1 MTDMAALGE
10 LIIDWAPKGTDA
22 YGYPLMQAQ
31 AGGAPANLLSAFCKY
46 GGTGVMIGKV
56 GADAFGELMLKSLES
71 IGADTAGVIKD
82 ERYFTTMAFVTLDEN
97 GDRSFSFARKP
108 GADVRFSFEE
118 IDLSLIDNAKI
129 FHFSTLSLT
138 DEPGRTATL
147 KCADYAKSKGKTIS
161 YDPNLRLNLWKDE
174 AEAREYMHIGMK
186 YADIVK
192 ISDNEVEFMFGCG
205 PQQGA
210 EKILAEYG
218 AKLVYV
224 TLGPQGVYFANR
236 NGTGT
241 VKAPEGIQ
249 AVDTTGAGDIFG
261 GSAMARFIKL
271 GVEPQDATPQQ
282 LADICRFATTAAT
295 LSTTENGGFTSV
307 PDTEKVLTVMGVEKL

>member
-1 MTDMAALGE
+1 MYDMAALGE
-10 LIIDWAPKGTDA
+10 LIIDWAPKGNDR

-46 GGTGVMIGKV
+46 GGSGVMIGKV
-56 GADAFGELMLKSLES
+56 GRDAFGDLMLKSLES
-71 IGADTAGVIKD
+71 IGADTKGVIQD
-82 ERYFTTMAFVTLDEN
+82 EKYFTTMAFVTLDDK

-108 GADVRFSFEE
+108 GADVAFSFEE
-118 IDLSLIDNAKI
+118 IDLSLIDNAGI

-147 KCADYAKSKGKTIS
+147 KCAEYAKEKDKLIS
-161 YDPNLRLNLWKDE
+161 YDPNLRLNLWKNE
-174 AEAREYMHIGMK
+174 AEAKEYIHTGMK

-192 ISDNEVEFMFGCG
+192 ISDNEVEFMWDCT

-210 EKILAEYG
+210 EKILAEYD

-224 TLGPQGVYFANR
+224 TLGPDGVYFANR
-236 NGTGT
+236 KGSGH
-241 VKAPEGIQ
+241 VAAPAGIK

-261 GSAMARFIKL
+261 GSAMSQFINL
-271 GVEPQDATPQQ
+271 GIKPENATPQQ
-282 LADICRFATTAAT
+282 LEEICRFATTAAS
-295 LSTTENGGFTSV
+295 LSTTLNGGFTSV
-307 PDTEKVLTVMGVEKL
+307 PDIEKVYETMGK